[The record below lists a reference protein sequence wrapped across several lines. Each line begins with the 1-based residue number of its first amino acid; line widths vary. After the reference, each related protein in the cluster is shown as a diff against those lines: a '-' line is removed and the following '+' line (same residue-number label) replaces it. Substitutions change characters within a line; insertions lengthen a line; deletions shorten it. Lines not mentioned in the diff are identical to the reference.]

1 MTHEISQS
9 KNASN
14 FVLPL
19 NKLLD
24 FLAHCVVLSLFEDLF
39 NVTQKSLNR
48 SVAATLDLLQLN

>member
-1 MTHEISQS
+1 MTHEISLTE
-9 KNASN
+9 NASN
-14 FVLPL
+14 FFLPL

-24 FLAHCVVLSLFEDLF
+24 FLAHFVVLSLFEDLF